1 LHHLFAADIVNVHSL
16 HAPGGFAEFEA
27 FFRVVPRH
35 VPVVRTMHDMNFFTG
50 GCHYAEGCTKYTGRC
65 GACPELRSTHEDDLS
80 RQIWRRKHRA
90 LSSVPTNRV
99 HLVAPSQWL
108 AAEARRSSLAA
119 RFPSTVIPYG
129 LDLDVFR
136 PRDRDAARLVLGLSP
151 DTRVVLFI
159 AEPISRRFK
168 GFTLLANALA
178 GLPDRH
184 TLMLIAVGSG
194 RAPITPDLPFLH
206 LGWVG
211 NDRLLSMIY
220 SAADLFVIP
229 SSMENFAQT
238 AVQALACGTPV
249 IGSDVGGIPE
259 IVRPGITGLL
269 APPHDATALGA
280 AITALLNDPERR
292 RQMSENCRQIALAEY
307 SVELYAKRS
316 LALYQTVIAQQG
328 SIENNVLHKT
338 PTVALRPIAAK
349 LIAWLFGVEG

>member
-1 LHHLFAADIVNVHSL
+1 
-16 HAPGGFAEFEA
+16 
-27 FFRVVPRH
+27 
-35 VPVVRTMHDMNFFTG
+35 
-50 GCHYAEGCTKYTGRC
+50 
-65 GACPELRSTHEDDLS
+65 
-80 RQIWRRKHRA
+80 
-90 LSSVPTNRV
+90 
-99 HLVAPSQWL
+99 
-108 AAEARRSSLAA
+108 
-119 RFPSTVIPYG
+119 
-129 LDLDVFR
+129 
-136 PRDRDAARLVLGLSP
+136 VLGLSP

-349 LIAWLFGVEG
+349 IIAWLFGVEG